1 MKNAIKVIC
10 FVLVVLIAGIGGGYV
25 YFTWDV
31 GEFVTFEGS
40 KAGTVIITDYIGD
53 ATDVVIPNRLR
64 GKKVISI
71 DDNAFKNK
79 NITSVKFNDNI
90 ISIGVNSFQNC
101 DKLTKVD
108 MGTSLENIGNSAFS
122 NCPELTE
129 VIFSPTVKKL
139 GHVIFGND
147 AKLTDIDL
155 NGNENFKFSDGVL
168 YSADMTKIY
177 ETLFS
182 ADLSDYVMPK
192 TVVELNSFA
201 FYAHDE
207 ITSLNINSGIKIIN
221 EGTFVDCK
229 GLKEITF
236 PDSVVGIGTAIV
248 AGSGIE
254 TIKIPASVQN
264 IDKDAFFKSEEGI
277 TIVTTKGSYAA
288 KFAEKNDLKLMLVDN
303 L

>member
-31 GEFVTFEGS
+31 GEFVTIEGS
-40 KAGTVIITDYIGD
+40 KTGTVIITDYIGE

-79 NITSVKFNDNI
+79 EITSVKFNDNI
-90 ISIGVNSFQNC
+90 ISIGINSFQYC
-101 DKLTKVD
+101 EKLMKVD
-108 MGTSLENIGNSAFS
+108 MGTSLISIGNSAFS

-129 VIFSPTVKKL
+129 VVFAPTVEKI

-147 AKLTDIDL
+147 KKLTNINL
-155 NGNENFKFSDGVL
+155 NGNENFKFEDGVL
-168 YSADMTKIY
+168 YSADMKTIY

-182 ADLSDYVMPK
+182 ADLSSYIMPE
-192 TVVELNSFA
+192 TVVELNSYA
-201 FYAHDE
+201 FYSQDE
-207 ITSLNINSGIKIIN
+207 ITSIKLNNGIETIN
-221 EGTFVDCK
+221 EGTFIDCK
-229 GLKEITF
+229 GLKEVIL
-236 PDSVVGIGTAIV
+236 PDSVVSIGTVII

-254 TIKIPASVQN
+254 TIKIPASVGN
-264 IDKDAFFKSEEGI
+264 IDKDAFYKAEEQI

-288 KFAEKNDLKLMLVDN
+288 KFAEKNDLKLMIVDI